1 MIVWCDEKKLRT
13 LGMREGDNT
22 WEGGHVPKTLTLP
35 SSPVELV

>member
-22 WEGGHVPKTLTLP
+22 WYGKEDTYRRP
-35 SSPVELV
+35 